1 MARDN
6 EKGYERTR
14 TTLGSETVFD
24 GIMRFTES
32 LKIDGNFKG
41 EIESTGFLYIEK
53 GARVSADIKVK
64 SLVIGGIVH
73 GNIIATDSLEML
85 DSGEVF
91 GNVKTSR
98 LRIADGVI
106 FEGKCEMIKDPDS
119 LDVFAGDVDK
129 LKRTIQKV

>member
-1 MARDN
+1 MARDT
-6 EKGYERTR
+6 EKGYEKIR

-24 GIMRFTES
+24 GVMRFTES
-32 LKIDGNFKG
+32 LKIDGQFKG

-91 GNVKTSR
+91 GNVRTSR

-106 FEGKCEMIKDPDS
+106 FEGKCEMIKDPES
-119 LDVFAGDVDK
+119 IDVFAGDVEK
-129 LKRTIQKV
+129 LKRTVQKV

>member
-1 MARDN
+1 MARET
-6 EKGYERTR
+6 EKGYEKTR

-24 GIMRFTES
+24 GVMRFTES

-53 GARVSADIKVK
+53 GAKVSADIKVK

-73 GNIIATDSLEML
+73 GNIVATDSLEML

>member
-1 MARDN
+1 MARDTDIGI
-6 EKGYERTR
+6 EKIR
-14 TTLGSETVFD
+14 TTLGAQTVFD
-24 GIMRFTES
+24 GILRFTRS

-41 EIESTGFLYIEK
+41 EIQSTGFLYIEK
-53 GARVSADIKVK
+53 GAKVSADIKVK
-64 SLVIGGIVH
+64 SLVIGGVVH

-106 FEGKCEMIKDPDS
+106 FEGKCEMIKDSES
-119 LDVFAGDVDK
+119 LDVFAGDVEK
-129 LKRTIQKV
+129 LKKTIQKV

>member
-1 MARDN
+1 MARDIDR
-6 EKGYERTR
+6 GYEKTR
-14 TTLGSETVFD
+14 TTLGAETVFD
-24 GIMRFTES
+24 GVMRFTES
-32 LKIDGNFKG
+32 LKIDGHFKG
-41 EIESTGFLYIEK
+41 EIESSGFLYIEK
-53 GARVSADIKVK
+53 GAKVSADIKVK

-106 FEGKCEMIKDPDS
+106 FEGKCEMIKDPES
-119 LDVFAGDVDK
+119 LDVFAGDVEK
-129 LKRTIQKV
+129 LKRTVQKV